1 MRKVKKNIVK
11 KQTGITIIALVIT
24 IVVLLILAGI
34 TIGAITGNNGIIGQT
49 QTAKTNTEREQIR
62 EQIDV
67 MVVQSIGK
75 NGNVDKEVL
84 MPKLETLPDGKEI
97 YDTDEEIY
105 IVYPEYTFKVDLG
118 SGHVSIEDVEISK
131 DETPWELA
139 GSGTKEDPYLIESIE
154 DLVSFSNDVNEGNS
168 YSNKYVK
175 LTKTLDFKSPLS
187 YNNPKTK
194 VSEKT
199 TRIIKEDTNGEEIQT
214 FLIKED
220 GTGFNPIGN
229 SSNGFRGT
237 FDGNGKEIKNIYI
250 NRPNEDN
257 IGVFAKVSGEIKSIG
272 VLGRIN
278 GGGDCLSGL
287 VGETESRAKISAC
300 YSDINFTIVGNAMDS
315 IGGIVGYNRGE
326 IINCYSNGNI
336 NGNLSNDTTSHKGIG
351 GVCGSNS
358 NIISNCYNKLSFDI
372 YVSGSPWNLGGI
384 SGINDQLVE
393 NTYNINNL
401 SINKNAYN
409 LYSIGGIVA
418 LNFGDI
424 KDNYNNGYLSEDGYF
439 SGAIVGYEQG
449 NDLIIT
455 NNYYLKGTA
464 EGGIDG
470 EDIEGQAMPLE
481 ASEMPSVLEVVSTGN
496 EKVEWN
502 GQMVDVWKE
511 DTNNI
516 NNGYPI
522 LFWQ

>member
-175 LTKTLDFKSPLS
+175 LTK
-187 YNNPKTK
+187 
-194 VSEKT
+194 
-199 TRIIKEDTNGEEIQT
+199 
-214 FLIKED
+214 
-220 GTGFNPIGN
+220 
-229 SSNGFRGT
+229 
-237 FDGNGKEIKNIYI
+237 
-250 NRPNEDN
+250 
-257 IGVFAKVSGEIKSIG
+257 
-272 VLGRIN
+272 
-278 GGGDCLSGL
+278 
-287 VGETESRAKISAC
+287 
-300 YSDINFTIVGNAMDS
+300 
-315 IGGIVGYNRGE
+315 
-326 IINCYSNGNI
+326 
-336 NGNLSNDTTSHKGIG
+336 H
-351 GVCGSNS
+351 
-358 NIISNCYNKLSFDI
+358 
-372 YVSGSPWNLGGI
+372 
-384 SGINDQLVE
+384 
-393 NTYNINNL
+393 
-401 SINKNAYN
+401 
-409 LYSIGGIVA
+409 
-418 LNFGDI
+418 
-424 KDNYNNGYLSEDGYF
+424 
-439 SGAIVGYEQG
+439 
-449 NDLIIT
+449 
-455 NNYYLKGTA
+455 
-464 EGGIDG
+464 
-470 EDIEGQAMPLE
+470 
-481 ASEMPSVLEVVSTGN
+481 
-496 EKVEWN
+496 
-502 GQMVDVWKE
+502 
-511 DTNNI
+511 
-516 NNGYPI
+516 
-522 LFWQ
+522 

>member
-34 TIGAITGNNGIIGQT
+34 TIGAITGNNGIIGQA

-118 SGHVSIEDVEISK
+118 SGDVSIEDIEISK

-139 GSGTKEDPYLIESIE
+139 GSGTEEDPYLIESIE
-154 DLVSFSNDVNEGNS
+154 DLVSFSNDVNEGNT
-168 YSNKYVK
+168 YSNKYVT

-187 YNNPKTK
+187 YVNPKTK

-199 TRIIKEDTNGEEIQT
+199 TRIIKEDTDGEEILT
-214 FLIKED
+214 FLTKED
-220 GTGFNPIGN
+220 GTGFNPIG
-229 SSNGFRGT
+229 SPSNDFRGT

-250 NRPNEDN
+250 NRPNEDYVGLFGN
-257 IGVFAKVSGEIKSIG
+257 GSAISRLGISGYI
-272 VLGRIN
+272 LGNR
-278 GGGDCLSGL
+278 
-287 VGETESRAKISAC
+287 
-300 YSDINFTIVGNAMDS
+300 Y
-315 IGGIVGYNRGE
+315 IGGICGDQANISYCCNKADVTG
-326 IINCYSNGNI
+326 NCA
-336 NGNLSNDTTSHKGIG
+336 
-351 GVCGSNS
+351 V
-358 NIISNCYNKLSFDI
+358 
-372 YVSGSPWNLGGI
+372 GGI
-384 SGINDQLVE
+384 SGYRANV
-393 NTYNINNL
+393 YH
-401 SINKNAYN
+401 SYN
-409 LYSIGGIVA
+409 LGNIKILDSNNGFSSVYSIGGIVA
-418 LNFGDI
+418 NPQTGGIVKNSYNGGTIDIQKAYGAGGITGFFGNISNCINIGNIKTTKETAKPYYIGGISGGNNDTFSIKNSYNFTNLQGLNARNIGGILGDDYQI
-424 KDNYNNGYLSEDGYF
+424 CSNC
-439 SGAIVGYEQG
+439 
-449 NDLIIT
+449 
-455 NNYYLKGTA
+455 YYLKGTA
-464 EGGIDG
+464 TGGIDG
-470 EDIEGQAMPLE
+470 KDIEGQAMPLE
-481 ASEMPSVLEVVSTGN
+481 ASEMPSVLSVLMTDN
-496 EKVEWN
+496 EQVEWN